1 MSALLELA
9 GVDKSF
15 HGAGDT
21 THACRS
27 VDLHVGEGEVVGLVG
42 ESGSGKSTLANVAL
56 GLLEPD
62 HGEVRFDGRPLRDWL
77 RREPRRFR
85 SQVQA
90 VFQQPLLALDGRRR
104 IGWSVA
110 EPLRIHGVGDRAER
124 RARVA
129 GLLERVG
136 LEPAIVDRWPRELSG
151 GQLQRV
157 NIARALALEPRLL
170 VCDEPVSALDVSVQ
184 AQILNLFLDI
194 QREAGTAMLFISH
207 DLAVVRHVSDRL
219 VVLYAGRVV
228 EHGPAAAV
236 CDRPQHPYTRALL
249 AASLEPE
256 TVEGGERPGVP
267 PGAAPGAPPAAVAG
281 RSPVAPAGSP
291 AAGPV
296 GLSVAPAESLLGAE
310 GLPAEGCRFAPRC
323 PLAEPECRTA
333 EPDLRSLEPGRATAC
348 RRAEQLAG
356 AGQR

>member
-9 GVDKSF
+9 GVDKAF
-15 HGAGDT
+15 HGSGDT

-42 ESGSGKSTLANVAL
+42 ESGSGKSTLANIAL

-62 HGEVRFDGRPLRDWL
+62 RGEVRFDGRPLRDWL

-136 LEPAIVDRWPRELSG
+136 LDPAIADRWPRELSG

-207 DLAVVRHVSDRL
+207 DLAVVRHLSDRL

-228 EHGPAAAV
+228 EHGPTAAV

-256 TVEGGERPGVP
+256 TVEGGVGPEVH
-267 PGAAPGAPPAAVAG
+267 GAASGAQPAAVAG
-281 RSPVAPAGSP
+281 VPSVGPAGLP
-291 AAGPV
+291 AGVAG
-296 GLSVAPAESLLGAE
+296 SLLGAE
-310 GLPAEGCRFAPRC
+310 GLPTEGCRFAPRC
-323 PLAEPECRTA
+323 PLAEPECRAA
-333 EPDLRSLEPGRATAC
+333 EPDLRSLEPGRETAC

-356 AGQR
+356 AIG

>member
-1 MSALLELA
+1 MSGEAHVSGEAGVDGVSGVGTLLELA
-9 GVDKSF
+9 GVDKAF

-27 VDLHVGEGEVVGLVG
+27 VDLRVGEGEVVGLVG

-62 HGEVRFDGRPLRDWL
+62 QGEVRFDGRPLRDWL

-110 EPLRIHGVGDRAER
+110 EPLRIHGIGDRAER
-124 RARVA
+124 RVRVA

-136 LEPAIVDRWPRELSG
+136 LDPAIADRWPRELSG

-207 DLAVVRHVSDRL
+207 DLAVVRHLSDRL

-228 EHGPAAAV
+228 ERGPTGAV
-236 CDRPQHPYTRALL
+236 CERPRHPYTRALL

-256 TVEGGERPGVP
+256 AAGGRAGATAGAPRPG
-267 PGAAPGAPPAAVAG
+267 PA
-281 RSPVAPAGSP
+281 
-291 AAGPV
+291 
-296 GLSVAPAESLLGAE
+296 LGGE
-310 GLPAEGCRFAPRC
+310 GLPTEGCRFAPRC
-323 PLAEPECRTA
+323 PLAEPACRTA
-333 EPDLRSLEPGRATAC
+333 EPELRSLEPGRATAC

-356 AGQR
+356 AAG

>member
-1 MSALLELA
+1 MSPLLELA
-9 GVDKSF
+9 GVDKAF

-42 ESGSGKSTLANVAL
+42 ESGSGKSTLANIAL

-62 HGEVRFDGRPLRDWL
+62 RGEVRFDGRPLGDWL

-85 SQVQA
+85 SQIQA

-104 IGWSVA
+104 VGWSVA
-110 EPLRIHGVGDRAER
+110 EPLRIHARGDRAER

-129 GLLERVG
+129 ALLDRVG
-136 LEPAIVDRWPRELSG
+136 LDPGIADRWPRELSG

-194 QREAGTAMLFISH
+194 QRDAGTALLFISH
-207 DLAVVRHVSDRL
+207 DLAVVRHLSDRL

-228 EHGPAAAV
+228 EHGPTAAV
-236 CDRPQHPYTRALL
+236 CQRPQHPYTRALL

-256 TVEGGERPGVP
+256 AAGGAVP
-267 PGAAPGAPPAAVAG
+267 EVLEVPEVPEVPEIPEVPGAPSDTA
-281 RSPVAPAGSP
+281 RD
-291 AAGPV
+291 AGP
-296 GLSVAPAESLLGAE
+296 ALGAE
-310 GLPAEGCRFAPRC
+310 GLPSEGCRFAPRC
-323 PLAEPECRTA
+323 PLAEPECRAA

-348 RRAEQLAG
+348 RRAELLVRALG
-356 AGQR
+356 

>member
-9 GVDKSF
+9 GVDKAF

-62 HGEVRFDGRPLRDWL
+62 HGEVRFEGRPLRDWL

-136 LEPAIVDRWPRELSG
+136 LDPAIADRWPRELSG

-194 QREAGTAMLFISH
+194 QREAGTAMLFIGH
-207 DLAVVRHVSDRL
+207 DLAVVRHLSDRL

-228 EHGPAAAV
+228 EHGPTAAV

-256 TVEGGERPGVP
+256 TVEGEAAATRAAACPA
-267 PGAAPGAPPAAVAG
+267 GAA
-281 RSPVAPAGSP
+281 
-291 AAGPV
+291 
-296 GLSVAPAESLLGAE
+296 LGAE

-323 PLAEPECRTA
+323 PLAEPECRSA
-333 EPDLRSLEPGRATAC
+333 EPDLRSLEPGRETAC

-356 AGQR
+356 AIG